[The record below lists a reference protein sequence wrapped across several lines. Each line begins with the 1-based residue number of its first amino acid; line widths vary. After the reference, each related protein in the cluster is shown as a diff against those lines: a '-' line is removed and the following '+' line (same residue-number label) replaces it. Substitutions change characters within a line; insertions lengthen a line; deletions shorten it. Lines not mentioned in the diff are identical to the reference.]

1 VADQTSEHPGTHTAV
16 RFLASDVVATK
27 GTVVGAVAGCI
38 IEGPGG
44 PLGTMAGRT
53 IGDWLRQTFLKGE
66 VIGEAREGRTDC
78 LVVKVPGQSEPLLVP
93 VGRVT
98 PLASLDSGGGIAPGA
113 AEPATPPSR
122 PPAEARAKV
131 EGMSD
136 VQLVGSDA
144 VRRELPRLLREVPG
158 KWIAYRGEQQVALAD
173 SAREAYAQ
181 FTRANIPLDEV
192 VVLRV
197 EPLAPPLDLRRIRR
211 VGGVR

>member
-1 VADQTSEHPGTHTAV
+1 MGCLIAGPVG
-16 RFLASDVVATK
+16 
-27 GTVVGAVAGCI
+27 GIVGAIAGC
-38 IEGPGG
+38 
-44 PLGTMAGRT
+44 T
-53 IGDWLRQTFLKGE
+53 IGDWLRQTYLKGE

-78 LVVKVPGQSEPLLVP
+78 LVVKVPGHSGPLLVP

-98 PLASLDSGGGIAPGA
+98 ALASLDNGGGIAPGA
-113 AEPATPPSR
+113 AEPTVPPPR

-173 SAREAYAQ
+173 SDREAYAQ
-181 FTRANIPLDEV
+181 LTRANIPLDEV
-192 VVLRV
+192 VILRV

>member
-1 VADQTSEHPGTHTAV
+1 
-16 RFLASDVVATK
+16 
-27 GTVVGAVAGCI
+27 
-38 IEGPGG
+38 
-44 PLGTMAGRT
+44 
-53 IGDWLRQTFLKGE
+53 
-66 VIGEAREGRTDC
+66 
-78 LVVKVPGQSEPLLVP
+78 
-93 VGRVT
+93 
-98 PLASLDSGGGIAPGA
+98 
-113 AEPATPPSR
+113 
-122 PPAEARAKV
+122 
-131 EGMSD
+131 MSD

-197 EPLAPPLDLRRIRR
+197 EPLAPPRDLRRIRR